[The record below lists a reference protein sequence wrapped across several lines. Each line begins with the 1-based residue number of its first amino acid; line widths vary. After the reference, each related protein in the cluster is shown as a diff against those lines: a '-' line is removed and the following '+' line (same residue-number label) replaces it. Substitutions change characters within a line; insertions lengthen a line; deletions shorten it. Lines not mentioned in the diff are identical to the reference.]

1 MDCKK
6 DKAVNPFVANLID
19 NYCAEHLTGND
30 TNARFDCLCHELSK
44 IIGKKR
50 GKIYS
55 ATINNNEFAYSTSG
69 TISNQFK
76 RINNESTTYTENV
89 ENRNKLFV
97 YALSK
102 WLKYKRVD
110 LPILRDINDDDVR
123 FEILWQKIFEKK
135 RTAVYDAVLGKLLK
149 SPGDAAS
156 FIFPY
161 YIKNP
166 LSEIKSSEFD
176 ENKTLK
182 LAEIKSNISQDILW
196 KNLFKSPIHSLNQAA
211 IGEKAIDLIQES
223 VKQPLFQLL
232 LNKWAHYKSK
242 CENIEKKLATSYET
256 DLQKQED
263 RYIKRCSE
271 YHKAYLIL
279 LRSSFGSSLDGE
291 STPKVMPAVA
301 SLNKFIYKT
310 LEKICSNTEYTV
322 RDIIKAYGDLASTVD
337 GQYRFN
343 KDNID
348 ELNASDD
355 LKNDIKNIQNGH
367 EIIIRKSTS
376 SLTGYTFEIKLYRI
390 FFRAVC
396 DAIQLNS
403 DSSVDYPT
411 MFRNVFKLCKII
423 LKKSDLVNLERSSLE
438 DIIIYSAVLIKH
450 LDEKIRTG
458 FIKYLIKESTNYTVA
473 YRSKQILAIYILT
486 IVLSE
491 NSDLLTSDLRDKIY
505 SVTYATSAYK
515 LLTMQL
521 ETLKEQS
528 KYLENEIT
536 RKITENFNQTELI
549 SEYQPFYFF
558 YYDIPFSSNSDK
570 ISQYFSSSASD
581 VKQFCHDAFLLRK
594 STWDRNESSDSIG
607 KIKELISRGI
617 EIKKTFNI
625 TEKGPFVT
633 RMFSYAINA
642 LMYAITNILNYDNT
656 HKDSLR
662 SYLNS
667 IMSENTIFL
676 DLIFFSD
683 STVRKS
689 NKTYMERSNLQN
701 NENMYILCGAYRLF
715 CAIGHC
721 PSTIKYELDSEM
733 LSTYEFVFY
742 KGKGRY
748 LLLMSYMLSF
758 TNFFESYP
766 KLLSYL
772 ESEISDLSVEFLS
785 YDHLNMDNIRKYPK
799 EIEKWQKPNH

>member
-19 NYCAEHLTGND
+19 RYCAEYLNGSD

-44 IIGKKR
+44 IIGKKQ
-50 GKIYS
+50 GEIYS
-55 ATINNNEFAYSTSG
+55 ATINNNEIAYSTSG
-69 TISNQFK
+69 TILNQFK

-102 WLKYKRVD
+102 WLKDKRID
-110 LPILRDINDDDVR
+110 LPILRDINDDDDR
-123 FEILWQKIFEKK
+123 FEILWQKIFKKK

-156 FIFPY
+156 FIFSY
-161 YIKNP
+161 YTENP
-166 LSEIKSSEFD
+166 LSEIKPSEFD

-182 LAEIKSNISQDILW
+182 LAKIKSNISQDILW

-242 CENIEKKLATSYET
+242 CENIEKKSASAYSRELK
-256 DLQKQED
+256 DQK
-263 RYIKRCSE
+263 KRCSE

-279 LRSSFGSSLDGE
+279 LRNSLDGE

-301 SLNKFIYKT
+301 SLNKFIYKS

-322 RDIIKAYGDLASTVD
+322 RDIIKAYGSLASD
-337 GQYRFN
+337 DKDFRFN

-348 ELNASDD
+348 KLNASAD
-355 LKNDIKNIQNGH
+355 LKNDIRNIQNGH

-376 SLTGYTFEIKLYRI
+376 SLTGYTFEIKPYRI

-403 DSSVDYPT
+403 DSSVDHLK
-411 MFRNVFKLCKII
+411 MFQNIFDQCKNI
-423 LKKSDLVNLERSSLE
+423 LRKSDLVNLERSSLE

-458 FIKYLIKESTNYTVA
+458 FIKHLIKESANYTVA

-491 NSDLLTSDLRDKIY
+491 NSDLLTSELRDEIY

-521 ETLKEQS
+521 ETLRANS
-528 KYLENEIT
+528 KYLENEVMRTIT
-536 RKITENFNQTELI
+536 GNFHQADLR
-549 SEYQPFYFF
+549 SEFQPFYFF

-607 KIKELISRGI
+607 KIKELLSRGI

-642 LMYAITNILNYDNT
+642 LMYAITNVLNYDNA
-656 HKDSLR
+656 HKDCLR

-667 IMSENTIFL
+667 IMSENTNFL

-683 STVRKS
+683 SIVRKS

-721 PSTIKYELDSEM
+721 PSTIKYELDPEM
-733 LSTYEFVFY
+733 LSTYEYVFFRE
-742 KGKGRY
+742 KDRY
-748 LLLMSYMLSF
+748 LLLVSYMLSF
-758 TNFFESYP
+758 TNFFESDP
-766 KLLSYL
+766 RRLLSHL
-772 ESEISDLSVEFLS
+772 ELAIYGLSVEFLS

>member
-1 MDCKK
+1 LVKLPKRQTNRLFSIIFLIVGFNCRLGGIKDMDCKK

-19 NYCAEHLTGND
+19 NYCAEYLNGSD

-44 IIGKKR
+44 IIGKKQ
-50 GKIYS
+50 GEIYS
-55 ATINNNEFAYSTSG
+55 ATINNNEIAYSTSG

-102 WLKYKRVD
+102 WLKEKRVD

-156 FIFPY
+156 FIFSY
-161 YIKNP
+161 YT
-166 LSEIKSSEFD
+166 KSSFLEITPSPAFT
-176 ENKTLK
+176 ENDPLK
-182 LAEIKSNISQDILW
+182 LVDIKSNISQDILW
-196 KNLFKSPIHSLNQAA
+196 KTLFKSPIHSLNQAA

-242 CENIEKKLATSYET
+242 CENIEKKSASAYSRELK
-256 DLQKQED
+256 DQK
-263 RYIKRCSE
+263 KRCSE

-279 LRSSFGSSLDGE
+279 LRSSFESSLGGE
-291 STPKVMPAVA
+291 KISVMPAVA
-301 SLNKFIYKT
+301 SLNKFIYKS

-343 KDNID
+343 TDNI
-348 ELNASDD
+348 EGLNASDD
-355 LKNDIKNIQNGH
+355 LKNDIRNIQNGH

-376 SLTGYTFEIKLYRI
+376 SLTGYTFEIKPYRI
-390 FFRAVC
+390 FFRAVF

-403 DSSVDYPT
+403 DSSVDYPK
-411 MFRNVFKLCKII
+411 MFQNIFDRCEKI
-423 LKKSDLVNLERSSLE
+423 LRKSDLVNLERSSLE

-458 FIKYLIKESTNYTVA
+458 FIKHLIKESAKFTVS

-491 NSDLLTSDLRDKIY
+491 NSDLLTSELRDEIY

-521 ETLKEQS
+521 ETLRANS
-528 KYLENEIT
+528 KYLENEVMRT
-536 RKITENFNQTELI
+536 ITENFHQAELR
-549 SEYQPFYFF
+549 SEFQPFYFF

-594 STWDRNESSDSIG
+594 STWDINENSASVS
-607 KIKELISRGI
+607 KIKELLSRGI

-642 LMYAITNILNYDNT
+642 LMYAITNVLNYDNA
-656 HKDSLR
+656 HKDYLR

-667 IMSENTIFL
+667 IMSENTNFL

-683 STVRKS
+683 SIVRKS

-701 NENMYILCGAYRLF
+701 NENMYILCGAYRLLCDRALPF
-715 CAIGHC
+715 
-721 PSTIKYELDSEM
+721 
-733 LSTYEFVFY
+733 
-742 KGKGRY
+742 
-748 LLLMSYMLSF
+748 
-758 TNFFESYP
+758 N
-766 KLLSYL
+766 
-772 ESEISDLSVEFLS
+772 
-785 YDHLNMDNIRKYPK
+785 N
-799 EIEKWQKPNH
+799 

>member
-1 MDCKK
+1 MDYKK

-19 NYCAEHLTGND
+19 RYCAEYLKGSD
-30 TNARFDCLCHELSK
+30 TSVRFDCLCHELSK
-44 IIGKKR
+44 IIGRKR

-55 ATINNNEFAYSTSG
+55 ATINNNEIAYSTSG
-69 TISNQFK
+69 TILNQFK

-156 FIFPY
+156 FIFSY
-161 YIKNP
+161 YTESSF
-166 LSEIKSSEFD
+166 SEIRPSP
-176 ENKTLK
+176 TLTK
-182 LAEIKSNISQDILW
+182 KNALNLSEIKSNISQDILW

-211 IGEKAIDLIQES
+211 IGEKAIDLIQKS
-223 VKQPLFQLL
+223 IKQPLFQLL

-242 CENIEKKLATSYET
+242 CEDIEKKSASAYSRE
-256 DLQKQED
+256 LQDQKD

-271 YHKAYLIL
+271 YHKTYLIL
-279 LRSSFGSSLDGE
+279 LRSSFESSLDGE
-291 STPKVMPAVA
+291 KISVMPAVA
-301 SLNKFIYKT
+301 SLNKFIYKS
-310 LEKICSNTEYTV
+310 LDKICRNTEYTV

-337 GQYRFN
+337 GHHT
-343 KDNID
+343 DNI
-348 ELNASDD
+348 EGLNASDD
-355 LKNDIKNIQNGH
+355 LKNDIRNIQNGH
-367 EIIIRKSTS
+367 EILIRKSNS

-403 DSSVDYPT
+403 DSSVDHLK
-411 MFRNVFKLCKII
+411 MFQNIFDQCEKI
-423 LKKSDLVNLERSSLE
+423 LKRSDLVNLERSSLE
-438 DIIIYSAVLIKH
+438 DIIIYCAVLIKH

-458 FIKYLIKESTNYTVA
+458 FIKHLIEVSAKFTVS

-491 NSDLLTSDLRDKIY
+491 NSDLLTSELRDEIY

-521 ETLKEQS
+521 ETLRANS
-528 KYLENEIT
+528 KYLENEIMRT
-536 RKITENFNQTELI
+536 ITENFNQAELI
-549 SEYQPFYFF
+549 SEFQPFYFF
-558 YYDIPFSSNSDK
+558 YYDIPFSSNPEK

-594 STWDRNESSDSIG
+594 STWDRSENSDSIG

-625 TEKGPFVT
+625 EEKGSFVT

-642 LMYAITNILNYDNT
+642 LMYAITNVLNYDNV

-662 SYLNS
+662 SYLIS

-683 STVRKS
+683 YIVRES

-733 LSTYEFVFY
+733 LHTYKCVFF
-742 KGKGRY
+742 KEEDRY

-758 TNFFESYP
+758 TNFFESDSR
-766 KLLSYL
+766 LLSLL
-772 ESEISDLSVEFLS
+772 ELKIYGLSVEFLS

-799 EIEKWQKPNH
+799 EIEKWQNPNH

>member
-6 DKAVNPFVANLID
+6 DKAINSFVANLID
-19 NYCAEHLTGND
+19 RYCAEYLNGSD

-44 IIGKKR
+44 IIGKKQ
-50 GKIYS
+50 GEIYS
-55 ATINNNEFAYSTSG
+55 ATINNNEIAYSTSG

-102 WLKYKRVD
+102 WLKDKRID

-123 FEILWQKIFEKK
+123 FEILWQKIFKKK

-156 FIFPY
+156 FIFSY
-161 YIKNP
+161 YTKNP
-166 LSEIKSSEFD
+166 LSEIKPSEFD

-242 CENIEKKLATSYET
+242 YENIEKNPASDYSRELK
-256 DLQKQED
+256 DQK
-263 RYIKRCSE
+263 KRCSE

-279 LRSSFGSSLDGE
+279 LRSSFESSLDGE
-291 STPKVMPAVA
+291 KISVMPAVA
-301 SLNKFIYKT
+301 SLNKFIYKS
-310 LEKICSNTEYTV
+310 LDKICRNTEYTV

-343 KDNID
+343 TDNI
-348 ELNASDD
+348 EGLNASDD
-355 LKNDIKNIQNGH
+355 LKNDIRNIQNGH

-376 SLTGYTFEIKLYRI
+376 SLTGYTFEIKPYRI

-411 MFRNVFKLCKII
+411 MFQNTFDHCKII

-438 DIIIYSAVLIKH
+438 DIIIYCAVLIKH

-473 YRSKQILAIYILT
+473 YRSQQILIIYILT
-486 IVLSE
+486 VILSE
-491 NSDLLTSDLRDKIY
+491 NSDLLTSELRDEIY

-521 ETLKEQS
+521 ETLRANS
-528 KYLENEIT
+528 KYLENEVMRT
-536 RKITENFNQTELI
+536 ITENFHQAELR
-549 SEYQPFYFF
+549 SEFQPFYFF

-642 LMYAITNILNYDNT
+642 LMYAITNVLNYDNA
-656 HKDSLR
+656 HKDCLR

-667 IMSENTIFL
+667 IMSENTNFL

-683 STVRKS
+683 SIVRKS

-721 PSTIKYELDSEM
+721 PSTIKYELDPEM
-733 LSTYEFVFY
+733 LSTYEYVFFRE
-742 KGKGRY
+742 KDRY
-748 LLLMSYMLSF
+748 LLLVSYMLSF
-758 TNFFESYP
+758 TNFFESDP
-766 KLLSYL
+766 RRLLSHL
-772 ESEISDLSVEFLS
+772 ELAIYGLSVEFLS